1 MAITKSPIPILGL
14 AHRADVIRKAD
25 ADDGAGGVIP
35 GGAETTIYSDRKCRI
50 TNMDGEDQQKL
61 FGNSSEHRWL
71 VMFEFS
77 PNIGKSDFVR
87 VPWGTFPNLQAP
99 AGAGD
104 QFPHSAVIST
114 PAGDVTINWSVANG
128 RYEDSTGDYYLEF
141 SEGSGWAF
149 FDNVEGQAFTLESY
163 VAETHNPFLPDWLAL
178 PFVED
183 YSVVSTGG
191 PVQDFRVTWR
201 KDQIDDAGR
210 WHHTSVV
217 MELED

>member
-35 GGAETTIYSDRKCRI
+35 GGSETTIYSSRKCRI

-71 VMFEFS
+71 VLFEFS
-77 PNIGKSDFVR
+77 PNIAKSDFVR
-87 VPWGTFPNLQAP
+87 VAWGTFPNLAS
-99 AGAGD
+99 GAGQGD
-104 QFPHSAVIST
+104 QHPPQAVVST
-114 PAGDVTINWSVANG
+114 PGGNQTLNWSEANG
-128 RYEDSTGDYYLEF
+128 WYEDSTGDYTLEF
-141 SEGSGWAF
+141 AGGVWT
-149 FDNVEGQAFTLESY
+149 FTDAVAVDSVDLPSY
-163 VAETHNPFLPDWLAL
+163 VIESHNPFLPDWSAL
-178 PFVED
+178 NAN

-191 PVQDFRVTWR
+191 PNLEYRILWR
-201 KDQIDDAGR
+201 KDQIDDQGR